1 MEYVVAALVFVGLS
15 VLVSARSLVKA
26 LEQGRVEP
34 YEPPSA
40 SFSMPEAR
48 RRPAFNAPVV
58 R

>member
-26 LEQGRVEP
+26 LEHKPEP

-40 SFSMPEAR
+40 SFSMPESR
-48 RRPAFNAPVV
+48 RRSASNAPVV